1 MVKTALALLFF
12 SCFSLA
18 ADLPGKR
25 VLILGDSHLCGPT
38 GTRLFESMRARG
50 LSVWLYCGVS
60 SAASHWIQGEAPG
73 NFKCQKRNGLDSR
86 LSYCQD
92 KGAYIPLQD
101 ILNNGPFDLAV
112 VGLGT
117 NSLFYKQIDKD
128 YVELA
133 KKISAH
139 SNSCRWVGPPHLRE
153 DQRRGYGHGAVAKL
167 ESRLDMFYASMT
179 EINSYCSLIDSRP
192 NTLKGLTAGET
203 TDGIHRT
210 HAAGAAWADTILK
223 EIFP

>member
-1 MVKTALALLFF
+1 MFKTLLTLLIFT
-12 SCFSLA
+12 SFSLA
-18 ADLPGKR
+18 ADLAGKR

-38 GTRLFESMRARG
+38 GNRLFESMQMRG

-60 SAASHWIQGEAPG
+60 SAANHWIRAEAPG
-73 NFKCQKRNGLDSR
+73 NFKCQKRNGTETR
-86 LSYCQD
+86 LSFCHD
-92 KGAYIPLQD
+92 KGAYIPLNT
-101 ILNNGPFDLAV
+101 ILNNGPFDLAI

-128 YVELA
+128 YVDLA

-139 SNSCRWVGPPHLRE
+139 SKSCRWVGPPHLRE
-153 DQRRGYGHGAVAKL
+153 DQRRGYGQGAVAKL

-179 EINSYCSLIDSRP
+179 EISAHCSLIDSRP
-192 NTLKGLTAGET
+192 GTRKGLTAGET

-210 HAAGAAWADTILK
+210 QSAGLAWADTILK